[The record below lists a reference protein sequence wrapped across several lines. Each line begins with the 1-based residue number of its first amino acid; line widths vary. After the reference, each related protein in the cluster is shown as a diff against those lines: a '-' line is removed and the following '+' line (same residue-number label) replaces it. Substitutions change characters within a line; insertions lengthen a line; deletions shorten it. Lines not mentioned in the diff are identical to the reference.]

1 MLAEYAA
8 KLPNEY
14 AGEAYYKEHYEL
26 MIGEKALQKL
36 KKSVKINAPDIRGAF
51 VYLK

>member
-26 MIGEKALQKL
+26 MIGEGFAETKIC
-36 KKSVKINAPDIRGAF
+36 KINAPDIRGAF

>member
-1 MLAEYAA
+1 MNWISPESATCLAEYAA

-36 KKSVKINAPDIRGAF
+36 KN
-51 VYLK
+51 L

>member
-1 MLAEYAA
+1 MNWISPESATCWLNMRP

-36 KKSVKINAPDIRGAF
+36 KN
-51 VYLK
+51 L

>member
-1 MLAEYAA
+1 MNWISPVCNVLAEYAA

-36 KKSVKINAPDIRGAF
+36 KN
-51 VYLK
+51 L

>member
-36 KKSVKINAPDIRGAF
+36 KICKINAPDIRGAF